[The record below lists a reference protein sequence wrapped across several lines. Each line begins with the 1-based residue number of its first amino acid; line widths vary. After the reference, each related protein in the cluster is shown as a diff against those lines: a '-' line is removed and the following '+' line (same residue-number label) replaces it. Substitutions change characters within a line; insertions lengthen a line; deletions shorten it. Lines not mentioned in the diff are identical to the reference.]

1 GTPCHIAYA
10 GENMT
15 ITNKTSQAPVM
26 PRNQAEIDAHV
37 DGIVTEMY
45 RRLEDE
51 IAEELAEQN
60 ESTH

>member
-1 GTPCHIAYA
+1 
-10 GENMT
+10 
-15 ITNKTSQAPVM
+15 M

-37 DGIVTEMY
+37 DGVVTEMY

-51 IAEELAEQN
+51 LAEEQAEQN

>member
-1 GTPCHIAYA
+1 
-10 GENMT
+10 MT
-15 ITNKTSQAPVM
+15 ITNKTSPAPVM

-51 IAEELAEQN
+51 LAEELAEQN